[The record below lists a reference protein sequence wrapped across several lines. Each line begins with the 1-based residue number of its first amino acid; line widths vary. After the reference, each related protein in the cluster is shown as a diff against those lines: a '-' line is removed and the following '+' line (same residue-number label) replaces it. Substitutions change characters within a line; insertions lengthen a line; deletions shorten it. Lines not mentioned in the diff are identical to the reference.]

1 MFAIAITFFGKN
13 IDELTENLRK
23 RYFIKGRPGTGKSTF
38 LKKLSKSLKD
48 GGFDVEEY
56 YCSFDKESLDMVVSR
71 ELSFTVFELSDKGE
85 LLIDNP
91 QKLVDSEAAFFLFV
105 NPRQGWTFAVKNTL
119 ENQKKLIRQ
128 EQIQNY
134 KIKIIN

>member
-1 MFAIAITFFGKN
+1 MNNFTNLEDLITYLYKN
-13 IDELTENLRK
+13 LT
-23 RYFIKGRPGTGKSTF
+23 S
-38 LKKLSKSLKD
+38 KKDASLVKDTTRLSKIK
-48 GGFDVEEY
+48 FDAYVD
-56 YCSFDKESLDMVVSR
+56 STISSP
-71 ELSFTVFELSDKGE
+71 LSFTVFELSDKGE

-91 QKLVDSEAAFFLFV
+91 ARLVESEAAFFLFV

-134 KIKIIN
+134 KIKFIN